1 MCSPSTVVQ
10 IAKAEG
16 LKVIASSGSD
26 EKAAFASSL
35 GADVSFNYKTV
46 NTRKVLENEGPINV
60 YVVCILLSKGNPKLF
75 FFSYWDNVGGTTLE
89 AALDAAASGARFIVS
104 SSSPASRNSS

>member
-1 MCSPSTVVQ
+1 MQ

-60 YVVCILLSKGNPKLF
+60 YVVSERLSL
-75 FFSYWDNVGGTTLE
+75 WT
-89 AALDAAASGARFIVS
+89 
-104 SSSPASRNSS
+104 